1 MRSWKLLVLF
11 TPGQRFF
18 EITLS
23 CTGNQVKLANGKHRK
38 SALDRACI
46 VQPDNEVVGLLF
58 CGTHSPQGDEE
69 IFFFLIDGQIAPPL
83 LQFIKA
89 GAPSVNK
96 IYRKGRVAA
105 TVSVSPR
112 ASIAAWN
119 SGLHEQPKLNSLLLC
134 VYASC
139 SHYFTQ
145 R

>member
-1 MRSWKLLVLF
+1 MLF
-11 TPGQRFF
+11 TSGQRFF

-58 CGTHSPQGDEE
+58 RGTHSPQGDGE
-69 IFFFLIDGQIAPPL
+69 IFFFMIDGQIAPPL
-83 LQFIKA
+83 LKFIKA

-105 TVSVSPR
+105 IVSVSPR

-119 SGLHEQPKLNSLLLC
+119 SALHEQPKLISLLLC
-134 VYASC
+134 VHGTC
-139 SHYFTQ
+139 SHHSTQ